1 MSEVVILVE
10 DKPGEVVVVSFVR
23 GVLGEVVLGIV
34 GSVQLVEVL
43 VLLEDVVEQQQGVA
57 DLVQLFVMV
66 MVGQLLED
74 VVEQQQGVADLVQLV
89 VMVMVGQE

>member
-1 MSEVVILVE
+1 M
-10 DKPGEVVVVSFVR
+10 VVSFVR
-23 GVLGEVVLGIV
+23 GGLGAVVLGIL

-43 VLLEDVVEQQQGVA
+43 
-57 DLVQLFVMV
+57 
-66 MVGQLLED
+66 QLLED